1 MGWEEADQVV
11 EVDPETGG
19 WKTRK
24 ARASLPQ
31 GKGIGGGGKG
41 AGTGLAP
48 QINQRG
54 CREPVRGAHRLLS
67 GNQGA
72 SLHALPADH
81 RTGNLRPHGPQ
92 KGEGE
97 GHD

>member
-31 GKGIGGGGKG
+31 GKGIGGGGGQGCGDRAGSTDQSKG
-41 AGTGLAP
+41 MQGTSEGGTQTL
-48 QINQRG
+48 I
-54 CREPVRGAHRLLS
+54 RES
-67 GNQGA
+67 G
-72 SLHALPADH
+72 SELTCIT
-81 RTGNLRPHGPQ
+81 R
-92 KGEGE
+92 
-97 GHD
+97 